1 MLHYDLFTWKGN
13 CYCSCRDFFIAFTIL
28 LVTHMIMDQN
38 GVHLW
43 TPLTDSTYGVLFPL
57 CLTEVKH
64 NYLLFFYTKLCAFFH
79 NFIKSLS
86 LYIHRWPQRPQ
97 IARACRARAILILLV
112 FEKVYSC
119 LFISNYAWNHVIT
132 YTS

>member
-1 MLHYDLFTWKGN
+1 MLHHGLFTWKGN
-13 CYCSCRDFFIAFTIL
+13 CYCSFRDFFIAFTIL

-43 TPLTDSTYGVLFPL
+43 TPLMDSTHGVLFRL
-57 CLTEVKH
+57 CLTEVH
-64 NYLLFFYTKLCAFFH
+64 LLFFHTKHGAFFH

-97 IARACRARAILILLV
+97 IARARRARAILILLV

-119 LFISNYAWNHVIT
+119 LFISNYTWNHVIT

>member
-13 CYCSCRDFFIAFTIL
+13 CYCSFRDFFIAFTIL
-28 LVTHMIMDQN
+28 LVTHMMMDQN

-43 TPLTDSTYGVLFPL
+43 TPLMDSTHGVLFRL
-57 CLTEVKH
+57 CLTEVH
-64 NYLLFFYTKLCAFFH
+64 LLFFHTKHGAFFH

-97 IARACRARAILILLV
+97 IARARRARAILILLV

-119 LFISNYAWNHVIT
+119 LFISNYTWNHVIT

>member
-64 NYLLFFYTKLCAFFH
+64 NYLLFFYTKLCAFFL

-119 LFISNYAWNHVIT
+119 LFISNYTWNHVIT